1 MGDSDLEAVRAQ
13 RMAQLQSQYGGG
25 DGEKQ
30 KAQQEQMRQQEET
43 KNSILAQ
50 LLDQQARARINT
62 LKLSKPEKAE
72 MVEGM
77 IIRMA
82 QMGQIPGKLDDA
94 QLVTLLE
101 RLNSQMPQQ
110 KSTVKYD
117 RRRAAIDSDEDED
130 YGC

>member
-1 MGDSDLEAVRAQ
+1 
-13 RMAQLQSQYGGG
+13 
-25 DGEKQ
+25 
-30 KAQQEQMRQQEET
+30 
-43 KNSILAQ
+43 
-50 LLDQQARARINT
+50 
-62 LKLSKPEKAE
+62 